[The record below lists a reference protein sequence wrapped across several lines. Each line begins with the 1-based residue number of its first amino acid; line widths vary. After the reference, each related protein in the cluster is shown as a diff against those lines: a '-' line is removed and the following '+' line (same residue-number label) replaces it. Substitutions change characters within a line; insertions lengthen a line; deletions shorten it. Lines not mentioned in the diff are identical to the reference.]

1 MANFQLLNNVDHQ
14 DLKVIIDRSA
24 EFGDNVWYAVTF
36 PAEFRNL
43 QRHYPIFFVKHPDS
57 GEFQAVAMFGVV
69 EGENL
74 FLDDNGWSASYIPL
88 NIMRQPFLIGF
99 QEREQNGG
107 VQREPVITVDMDHPR
122 VNTEHGE
129 PVFLEHGGN
138 SEYLERVN
146 SILHAVLEGMR
157 HSKPFLDTLDEL
169 NLIESFVLDVQL
181 DDGSEHRLAGFYT
194 INEDVL
200 KELDGEQLQRLN
212 QKGYLEAIY
221 MVIASMTNLPAL
233 LEKKNQQIEVDSEH
247 VEH

>member
-24 EFGDNVWYAVTF
+24 EFGDNAWYAVTF

-43 QRHYPIFFVKHPDS
+43 QRHYPIFFVKHPES

-74 FLDDNGWSASYIPL
+74 FLDENGWNASYIPL

-157 HSKPFLDTLDEL
+157 HSKLFLETLDEL

-233 LEKKNQQIEVDSEH
+233 LEKKNQQIKVDPEH
-247 VEH
+247 VKH

>member
-14 DLKVIIDRSA
+14 ALKVIIDRSA

-57 GEFQAVAMFGVV
+57 GEFQAAAMFGVV

-74 FLDDNGWSASYIPL
+74 FLNDNGWNASYIPL

-99 QEREQNGG
+99 QEREQSGG

-122 VNTEHGE
+122 VSTEHGE

-200 KELDGEQLQRLN
+200 KELDGDQLQRLN

-233 LEKKNQQIEVDSEH
+233 LEKKNQQIKFDSEH